1 MGLLASSLGWK
12 WENPPSYQKFSL
24 SDGAGREKGSA
35 GQSRF
40 VGKAEIR
47 AAFVGHR
54 SGGGTGVG
62 ESIGWAC
69 DGVAN
74 TSITTCGFGLVRP
87 LGALLQREGVQQ
99 ALVLGV
105 LCKSHLEPCCIVC
118 QEHSVDASLDQVSL
132 TCRAVFYRSDPKAFD
147 YFNEMKLNFAADAL
161 PDASCCLFLGEEGI
175 RRCIIKGK
183 HGIVSMAADL
193 L

>member
-1 MGLLASSLGWK
+1 MGQGGRREALVRAGSLGRLK
-12 WENPPSYQKFSL
+12 SERRSL
-24 SDGAGREKGSA
+24 GTG
-35 GQSRF
+35 
-40 VGKAEIR
+40 V
-47 AAFVGHR
+47 V
-54 SGGGTGVG
+54 GGTGVG

-69 DGVAN
+69 GGVAN
-74 TSITTCGFGLVRP
+74 TSMTTCGFGLVRP

-105 LCKSHLEPCCIVC
+105 LCKSHLEPCCVVC